1 MKRGDEF
8 LVGLLVIAGLAVAVG
23 GALWLSQT
31 RIGRG
36 ASLHTARFSS
46 VGGLE
51 VAAPVTL
58 RGVRVGRI
66 VAIRL
71 AKEQWVEADIQLNP
85 GVELPA
91 QPIVIGTA
99 SSLFGEWELTIMS
112 ADQAPADP
120 TVRQMLRDAAGP
132 GGSAWPGATL
142 PDVGQLT
149 AQASR
154 IAGDIA
160 ALTGR
165 VQNVFDSSAVIQ
177 LRQSIK
183 DFGAVTN
190 KLSQFASTQTNRLDR
205 VGGHLETTSEA
216 ASAATASARD
226 VLARI
231 DSSTRSGQ
239 LRNMVNNAETTS
251 ADIRKAAADLRSLM
265 AAANSSQGN
274 LVHVLQV
281 ADTLLS
287 RIQTG
292 QGTLGRLAAD
302 SALYV
307 ETTATMRELH
317 GLIVDIRANPRRFF
331 SFSVF

>member
-1 MKRGDEF
+1 MKRSNEF
-8 LVGLLVIAGLAVAVG
+8 LVGLLVIAGLAITVA
-23 GALWLSQT
+23 GALWLSET
-31 RIGRG
+31 KVGGR
-36 ASLHTARFSS
+36 ANLHTARFGT

-58 RGVRVGRI
+58 RGVRIGRI
-66 VAIRL
+66 EAIRL
-71 AKEQWVEADIQLNP
+71 VKDGWVEADLRINP
-85 GVELPA
+85 NVDLPA

-99 SSLFGEWELTIMS
+99 SSLFGEWELTILS

-120 TVRQMLRDAAGP
+120 TVRQMLHDAAGP

-154 IAGDIA
+154 IASDIA

-165 VQNVFDSSAVIQ
+165 VQNVFDSAAVIE

-183 DFGAVTN
+183 DFGAVTDR
-190 KLSQFASTQTNRLDR
+190 LAQFTNTQTARLNR
-205 VGGHLETTSEA
+205 VGGNLETGSESFTTA
-216 ASAATASARD
+216 AASARD

-231 DSSTRSGQ
+231 DSSTKNGRLNTIVS
-239 LRNMVNNAETTS
+239 NADSTS
-251 ADIRKAAADLRSLM
+251 ADVRQAAADLRSLM
-265 AAANSSQGN
+265 AAANSSQAN

-281 ADTLLS
+281 TDSLLT
-287 RIQTG
+287 RIQSG
-292 QGTLGRLAAD
+292 QGTLGRLSSD

-307 ETTATMRELH
+307 ETTNTVRELH
-317 GLIVDIRANPRRFF
+317 SLIQDIRANPRRFF

>member
-1 MKRGDEF
+1 MKRGDE
-8 LVGLLVIAGLAVAVG
+8 LRVGLLVLVGLAVAVG
-23 GALWLSQT
+23 GALWLSET
-31 RIGRG
+31 RIGR
-36 ASLHTARFSS
+36 AANLRTARFSS
-46 VGGLE
+46 VGGLQ

-66 VAIRL
+66 QAIRL
-71 AKEQWVEADIQLNP
+71 VKDQWVEADLQLNS
-85 GVELPA
+85 GVNLPPD
-91 QPIVIGTA
+91 PIVIGTA
-99 SSLFGEWELTIMS
+99 SSLFGEWELTILS

-120 TVRQMLRDAAGP
+120 TVRQMLKDAAAP

-154 IAGDIA
+154 IASDIA

-165 VQNVFDSSAVIQ
+165 VQNVFDTNAVVE

-183 DFGAVTN
+183 DFGAITAR
-190 KLSQFASTQTNRLDR
+190 LSQFTNSQTSRLNRI
-205 VGGHLETTSEA
+205 GGNLESTSEA
-216 ASAATASARD
+216 AMTGSASARD

-231 DSSTRSGQ
+231 DSSTRSGHIQ
-239 LRNMVNNAETTS
+239 SIVSNADTTS
-251 ADIRKAAADLRSLM
+251 ADIKAAAADLRSLM
-265 AAANSSQGN
+265 AAANKSQGN

-287 RIQTG
+287 RIQSG

-317 GLIVDIRANPRRFF
+317 SLIQDIRANPRRFF

>member
-1 MKRGDEF
+1 MKRANEF
-8 LVGLLVIAGLAVAVG
+8 LVGILVLVGLAVTVG
-23 GALWLSQT
+23 GALWLSET
-31 RIGRG
+31 RVGGR

-46 VGGLE
+46 VGGLA

-66 VAIRL
+66 QAIRL
-71 AKEQWVEADIQLNP
+71 VKDQWVEADLQLKS
-85 GVELPA
+85 GVDLPPD
-91 QPIVIGTA
+91 PIVIGTA
-99 SSLFGEWELTIMS
+99 SSLFGEWELTILP

-120 TVRQMLRDAAGP
+120 TVRQMLKDAAGP

-154 IAGDIA
+154 IASDIA

-165 VQNVFDSSAVIQ
+165 VQNVFDTNAVVE

-183 DFGAVTN
+183 DFGAITN
-190 KLSQFASTQTNRLDR
+190 KLSQFTGTQTSRLNRISGNIEL
-205 VGGHLETTSEA
+205 TSEA
-216 ASAATASARD
+216 AASASANARD

-239 LRNMVNNAETTS
+239 LRAIVSNAETTT
-251 ADIRKAAADLRSLM
+251 ADVRQAAADLRSLM
-265 AAANSSQGN
+265 EAAHASQGN

-287 RIQTG
+287 RIQAG
-292 QGTLGRLAAD
+292 QGTLGRLSAD
-302 SALYV
+302 SALYD

-317 GLIVDIRANPRRFF
+317 SLIQDIRANPRRFF